1 MNILCQC
8 EKSNSNPLENKV
20 LTGKWRY
27 LVGIPSGASV
37 KVLYNRSRIE
47 TQTMFSQW
55 QLAMNMKPFFL
66 APNGSR
72 SQADT
77 RGLYKSTCF
86 LRSTISAFTISVWR
100 RTVFTFSFSHGT
112 ASGLTTVGKGPQDLR
127 LFSPKTSGNFCQ
139 PTFVGLKVGTFLSF
153 FFFPKLRL
161 AYNWISATI
170 SVMPNVVMDL

>member
-8 EKSNSNPLENKV
+8 EKSNSNPLDNRV

-27 LVGIPSGASV
+27 LVGIPSGAFV

-55 QLAMNMKPFFL
+55 QLAMNMKLFFL
-66 APNGSR
+66 APNCSL
-72 SQADT
+72 SQADI

-86 LRSTISAFTISVWR
+86 LRSTISAFAISVWR

-112 ASGLTTVGKGPQDLR
+112 ASGLTIVGKGPQDLR
-127 LFSPKTSGNFCQ
+127 LFSPKI
-139 PTFVGLKVGTFLSF
+139 
-153 FFFPKLRL
+153 RD
-161 AYNWISATI
+161 I
-170 SVMPNVVMDL
+170 SVNQLLWVRKLEPFCRP